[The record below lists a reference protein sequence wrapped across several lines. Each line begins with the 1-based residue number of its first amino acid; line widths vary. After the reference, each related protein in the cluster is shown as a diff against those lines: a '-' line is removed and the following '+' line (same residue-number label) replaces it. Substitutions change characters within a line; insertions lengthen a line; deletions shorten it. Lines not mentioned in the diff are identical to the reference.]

1 MYLSITLAFSVSTD
15 RVAWEPL
22 KLTLLG
28 DKSFKNMSDQDWDL
42 VIAVHLKGAY
52 SCTKACWP
60 LFRQQKVSYNYLKCS
75 NKMTYFQK
83 QFGRIVN
90 TASAAG
96 LYGNMGQANYSAA
109 KSEILE
115 IQPVSYQSFRF
126 LTTIIIVGLIGFT
139 RTLAREGAK
148 YDIKVNVIAPVS
160 RSSKHCTIR

>member
-60 LFRQQKVSYNYLKCS
+60 LFRQQKVSYTYLKS
-75 NKMTYFQK
+75 FQTK
-83 QFGRIVN
+83 
-90 TASAAG
+90 
-96 LYGNMGQANYSAA
+96 
-109 KSEILE
+109 
-115 IQPVSYQSFRF
+115 
-126 LTTIIIVGLIGFT
+126 
-139 RTLAREGAK
+139 
-148 YDIKVNVIAPVS
+148 
-160 RSSKHCTIR
+160 